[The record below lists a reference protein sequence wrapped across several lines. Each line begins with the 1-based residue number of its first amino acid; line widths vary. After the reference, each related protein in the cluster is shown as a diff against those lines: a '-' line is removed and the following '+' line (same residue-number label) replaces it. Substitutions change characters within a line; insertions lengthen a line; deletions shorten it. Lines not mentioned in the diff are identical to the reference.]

1 MRERVPVAELA
12 LVTAVGAL
20 LVGALAWPAFS
31 GFFIA
36 EDFAHWGS
44 YQEAGE
50 SFWGG
55 IFRRHYPVFF
65 RPALKAWGILF
76 HWVLPR
82 EPLAY
87 HVRNWLLTAAAIG
100 LLYLVLYRLT
110 SNRLASLAGL
120 SWFVLSKVHLTTI
133 GFVIIGDTVL
143 SLLHSLAALYFLIVY
158 FQDRSRL
165 ALALS
170 YLFFGLAVF
179 SRDSGIVLLG
189 VMVAAWAVALLR
201 ENTFHWRRLTVKT
214 LPNAV
219 IVAVYLASRFLVL
232 REQIAGADSFY
243 TPSFDAPDVLWRA
256 WVLWGNVWNLSLAE
270 PHVSGVGS
278 YATWLAA
285 RFPVF
290 EEWVKPGE
298 LVFLALASGL
308 LLVTIVRGWQRDF
321 RLLVPMLWVGLF
333 IGPTLFV
340 RNVQVYYIL
349 EPLAGFSMLLATA
362 LDGWKPRSAFVLWA
376 VVLVIGGVN
385 SAVQNQQVQVFSW
398 RFCADQAE
406 AVFEPI
412 ATKAAEPETKS
423 IVLLCDGPQRTA
435 FWYYTLTGDGTAPMI
450 PFLANKPELAVTIG
464 DKNKLRETL
473 AATSSGEIVFV
484 ESAGKFIL
492 YAQPGGEP
500 ISKPTLA
507 ILRLVPS
514 STPAGSGFN
523 VQPDRRSVVSQ
534 FESRSPTISSSDQTW
549 SDTRASI
556 AGVTLSDL

>member
-44 YQEAGE
+44 YQESGE

-201 ENTFHWRRLTVKT
+201 ENV
-214 LPNAV
+214 PV
-219 IVAVYLASRFLVL
+219 QPE
-232 REQIAGADSFY
+232 RES
-243 TPSFDAPDVLWRA
+243 
-256 WVLWGNVWNLSLAE
+256 E
-270 PHVSGVGS
+270 
-278 YATWLAA
+278 
-285 RFPVF
+285 
-290 EEWVKPGE
+290 
-298 LVFLALASGL
+298 
-308 LLVTIVRGWQRDF
+308 
-321 RLLVPMLWVGLF
+321 
-333 IGPTLFV
+333 
-340 RNVQVYYIL
+340 
-349 EPLAGFSMLLATA
+349 
-362 LDGWKPRSAFVLWA
+362 RSA
-376 VVLVIGGVN
+376 LV
-385 SAVQNQQVQVFSW
+385 
-398 RFCADQAE
+398 
-406 AVFEPI
+406 
-412 ATKAAEPETKS
+412 
-423 IVLLCDGPQRTA
+423 
-435 FWYYTLTGDGTAPMI
+435 
-450 PFLANKPELAVTIG
+450 
-464 DKNKLRETL
+464 
-473 AATSSGEIVFV
+473 
-484 ESAGKFIL
+484 
-492 YAQPGGEP
+492 
-500 ISKPTLA
+500 
-507 ILRLVPS
+507 
-514 STPAGSGFN
+514 
-523 VQPDRRSVVSQ
+523 
-534 FESRSPTISSSDQTW
+534 
-549 SDTRASI
+549 
-556 AGVTLSDL
+556 